1 MSKYNIAILGAG
13 PAGLSAAL
21 QLKRQGQRPLLLEGK
36 RPGGLLLNA
45 NLVENYPGFP
55 EGISGPDLVESFLT
69 QVDRWGVE
77 ITHRKVRSLDFK
89 EDLFTIQTEQD
100 VFQSEIV
107 IVATGTEPKVF
118 RDVLIPEEAAG
129 LVFYEVFP
137 IQQVRGKTILIIG
150 AGDAALDYA
159 LNLADANQVLILN
172 RSRKRKGLKLLWERV
187 QKETSIRYYDRHIV
201 RSIQFT
207 DSQSLKIRAVSEG
220 EERTFDCD
228 FLIPAIGRTPAL
240 DFLSP
245 TVKDEVKS
253 LSDMGR
259 LFFIGDVKN
268 REFRQ
273 TAIAVGDGLKAAMKI
288 DQILD
293 GG

>member
-1 MSKYNIAILGAG
+1 MKKHKIAILGAG

-55 EGISGPDLVESFLT
+55 EGISGPDLVETFLT

-77 ITHRKVRSLDFK
+77 ITHRKVRSLDFIK
-89 EDLFTIQTEQD
+89 DLFTIQTEKD

-107 IVATGTEPKVF
+107 IIATGTEPKVF
-118 RDVLIPEEAAG
+118 RDALIPEEAAG

-159 LNLADANQVLILN
+159 LNLADENQVLILN
-172 RSRKRKGLKLLWERV
+172 RSGKRKGLELLWERI
-187 QKETSIRYYDRHIV
+187 QEETSIRYFDRHIV
-201 RSIQFT
+201 RSIQCT
-207 DSQSLKIRAVSEG
+207 DRQSLKIGAVSEG

-228 FLIPAIGRTPAL
+228 FLIPAIGRTPVL
-240 DFLSP
+240 DFLNP

-288 DQILD
+288 DQLLD

>member
-1 MSKYNIAILGAG
+1 MKKHKIAILGAG

-55 EGISGPDLVESFLT
+55 EGISGPDLVEKFLN

-77 ITHRKVRSLDFK
+77 ISHRKVRSLDFK
-89 EDLFTIQTEQD
+89 KDLFTIQTEKD

-107 IVATGTEPKVF
+107 IIATGTEPKVF

-159 LNLADANQVLILN
+159 LNLAGENQVLILN
-172 RSRKRKGLKLLWERV
+172 RSGKRKGLELLWERI
-187 QKETSIRYYDRHIV
+187 QEETSIRYFDRHIV
-201 RSIQFT
+201 RSIQYT
-207 DSQSLKIRAVSEG
+207 DSQSLKIGAVLEEG
-220 EERTFDCD
+220 ERTFDCD
-228 FLIPAIGRTPAL
+228 FLIPAIGRTPVL

-245 TVKDEVKS
+245 TVKDEVKL
-253 LSDMGR
+253 LSDRGR

-273 TAIAVGDGLKAAMKI
+273 TAIAVGDGLKAAMEI